1 MYKVYGMSSSGN
13 CYKVRLVLEQLDQPY
28 DWVEIDVRGGETR
41 RPEFLA
47 KNANG
52 KVPLLEIEPNVFLP
66 ESDAIICYL
75 AEGTPLLPAGRL
87 ERARVLEWLFFE
99 QYSHEPNIAVAR
111 YIVRTLGAPA
121 ELRQKVENC
130 IKGGYAAL
138 DVMEKHLVAHDY
150 FAAGRYTVADVA
162 LYAYTHVADEA
173 GFDLSGYPAVGA
185 WLERVRTQ
193 PGHVPLARA

>member
-28 DWVEIDVRGGETR
+28 EWVEIDVRGGETR
-41 RPEFLA
+41 RPEYLA

-52 KVPLLEIEPNVFLP
+52 RVPLLEIEPNVFLP

-75 AEGTPLLPAGRL
+75 ADGTPLLPAGRL

-111 YIVRTLGAPA
+111 LIVRTLGSPA
-121 ELRQKVENC
+121 ESRQKLENC
-130 IKGGYAAL
+130 LKGGYAAL
-138 DVMEKHLVAHDY
+138 DVMEKHLAAHDW

-162 LYAYTHVADEA
+162 LFAYTHVAGDA
-173 GFDLSGYPAVGA
+173 GFELARYPAINT
-185 WLERVRTQ
+185 WTERVQAQ
-193 PGHVPLARA
+193 PGHVALPRA